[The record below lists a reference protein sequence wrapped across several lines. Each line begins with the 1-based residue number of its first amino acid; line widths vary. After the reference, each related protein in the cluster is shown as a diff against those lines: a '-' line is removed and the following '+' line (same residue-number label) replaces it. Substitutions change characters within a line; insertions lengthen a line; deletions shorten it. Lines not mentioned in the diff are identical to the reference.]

1 MTGLVRGLL
10 CSQEKKSEAH
20 DIEISTRHAEED
32 GLVVDK
38 EEVRDS
44 EPQECWAVKPDAVS
58 SRVGCRRRPGMRV

>member
-20 DIEISTRHAEED
+20 DAETSTRHAEED
-32 GLVVDK
+32 GLEVDK

-44 EPQECWAVKPDAVS
+44 EPQECWASKPDQVS
-58 SRVGCRRRPGMRV
+58 SWVGCRRRPGMRV